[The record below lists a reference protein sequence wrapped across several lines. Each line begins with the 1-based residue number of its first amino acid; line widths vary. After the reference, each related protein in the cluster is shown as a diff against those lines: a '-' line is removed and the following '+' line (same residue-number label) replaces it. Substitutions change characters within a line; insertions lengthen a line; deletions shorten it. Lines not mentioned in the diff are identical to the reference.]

1 MTLLRSPQRLRSAA
15 VGGLT
20 LLMTSAFT
28 VSGVIS
34 SFAQSPYPARRITII
49 VPFAPGS
56 ATDIIGRVIANE
68 IEKAHG
74 QPVIVENRAG
84 GGGNPGTAQVAKS
97 AADGYTLLL
106 GAIVTAAN
114 QSLYKNL
121 TYNTKRDLIPISQIA
136 SFPQLVAVHKSV
148 GAENIEQF
156 IKIAKEKKLN
166 AASSGIGTSQHLSA
180 TLFELSTGVRFQHV
194 YYKGSSAI
202 VPDLMNG
209 LVHVTFGDMVSLA
222 PALGDGSV
230 KPIAVTSLQRSP
242 KFPDLPTVNE
252 AGLPGFTSA
261 GWYGLFAPTGTPPE
275 VIKLLYDTV
284 KKATSNPEVIER
296 IRVLGGEPVGSDP
309 ATFAKFVDDETERWG
324 KVAKA
329 FSISIE

>member
-1 MTLLRSPQRLRSAA
+1 MRNRFFQRPKLLTLA
-15 VGGLT
+15 GGLS
-20 LLMTSAFT
+20 LLLAF
-28 VSGVIS
+28 GYLLS
-34 SFAQSPYPARRITII
+34 SVNAAFAQAYPARRITII

-56 ATDIIGRVIANE
+56 ATDVVGRIIANE

-84 GGGNPGTAQVAKS
+84 GGGNPGTSQVARS
-97 AADGYTLLL
+97 PGDGYTLLL

-121 TYNTKRDLIPISQIA
+121 SYNTKRDLVPISQIA

-148 GAENIEQF
+148 GADNIAQL
-156 IKIAKEKKLN
+156 IKIGKETKLN
-166 AASSGIGTSQHLSA
+166 AASSGVGTSQHLSA
-180 TLFELSTGVRFQHV
+180 TLFELMTGVRFQHV
-194 YYKGSSAI
+194 YYKGSSGI
-202 VPDLMNG
+202 IPDLLNG
-209 LVHVTFGDMVSLA
+209 LVQVTFGDMVSLA

-242 KFPDLPTVNE
+242 KFPSIPTVNE
-252 AGLPGFTSA
+252 SGLPGFTSA

-275 VIKLLYDTV
+275 VVNMLYETV
-284 KKATSNPEVIER
+284 RKATSNPEVIER

-309 ATFAKFVDDETERWG
+309 VAFAKFVDEETERWG
-324 KVAKA
+324 KVAKE
-329 FSISIE
+329 FGISIE